1 MCVHFMNR
9 DEDGGEDD
17 TSQGEEKLS
26 PSDQPTIVLH
36 NPYLDVSLEISYT
49 VHCSMD
55 YIFI

>member
-1 MCVHFMNR
+1 MNR

-36 NPYLDVSLEISYT
+36 NPYLDVSLEISCT